1 MMKFIKRIMN
11 NIKME
16 LSFTKAA
23 NTKDTLPNATA
34 DMVNKEGFIVI
45 HNHNA
50 VRRARCLFARIMQ
63 TQFKQLP
70 EPTPVV
76 VVDDDFYKLS
86 KDSQR
91 VVIEQALAH
100 FTLHG
105 CENDDPN
112 VDIMAEDSLRKD
124 READAEVFHVL
135 YERVVIEQALAHF
148 TLHGCENDDPNV
160 DIMAE
165 DSLRKDREADA
176 EVFHVLYEDDNT
188 VLKAFDEMKKIIN
201 SHKYSKYI
209 DLRIKYFNNYVKV
222 NRRNKVSVREIIW
235 ALEQKYNRPFII
247 SGNDIVAK

>member
-86 KDSQR
+86 KYSQR

-135 YERVVIEQALAHF
+135 Y
-148 TLHGCENDDPNV
+148 G
-160 DIMAE
+160 
-165 DSLRKDREADA
+165 
-176 EVFHVLYEDDNT
+176 DDNT

-201 SHKYSKYI
+201 SHKYSRYI

>member
-135 YERVVIEQALAHF
+135 YE
-148 TLHGCENDDPNV
+148 
-160 DIMAE
+160 
-165 DSLRKDREADA
+165 
-176 EVFHVLYEDDNT
+176 DDNT